1 MQSNVFFR
9 DLKDFIAAIIRVYTH
24 RGFEAAQHFNSMT
37 VFDFQKHRKKRLAA
51 LQSLLGH
58 AKKGG
63 GNFNILYILAISKL
77 KIIQY
82 ILQTYV
88 RGTFL
93 YNYEELF
100 LCFLLFLFYSS
111 FCFFAFW

>member
-1 MQSNVFFR
+1 MPGIQQQGIGMSANFVLSKFDHAEQGVLQ

-58 AKKGG
+58 AKKGRR
-63 GNFNILYILAISKL
+63 L
-77 KIIQY
+77 KGY
-82 ILQTYV
+82 
-88 RGTFL
+88 
-93 YNYEELF
+93 
-100 LCFLLFLFYSS
+100 
-111 FCFFAFW
+111 